1 MNASN
6 DSCLFTVRPRTPA
19 IALDSHRQYVPV
31 QNLYEDMPQLGWLQ
45 SVGKFSCSIA
55 KRISKVLDRPIF
67 TCCACILHSH
77 ALILGACCCSFGE
90 GADYGDLNICSYVHM

>member
-31 QNLYEDMPQLGWLQ
+31 QNLYEDMPTTWVAAISGQVQLQHREEDFESPRPSDFHMLRMHFA
-45 SVGKFSCSIA
+45 FSCIDP
-55 KRISKVLDRPIF
+55 RCMLLF
-67 TCCACILHSH
+67 
-77 ALILGACCCSFGE
+77 FW
-90 GADYGDLNICSYVHM
+90 